1 MASIVSVEQIKGL
14 ASGSTPNTVTIP
26 TGQKIVGTDEGSIVS
41 PGSVVQ
47 VKHATY
53 GTLTSTTAASYVNL
67 CNIQITP
74 KSAGSSFFLYANFA
88 WSGRGV
94 LNLFRNSTQL
104 HTHSSDPYVMWGYSQ
119 GAWNNNSMRTMI
131 SVSDYDSP
139 TYTLGDSIT
148 YHVKFRSRGTAAA
161 DGAAI
166 NERTENSTMSNFTI
180 MEIAQ

>member
-1 MASIVSVEQIKGL
+1 MASELQVTTIRGVPTGANANQIV
-14 ASGSTPNTVTIP
+14 IP
-26 TGQKIVGTDEGSIVS
+26 TGQKIVGADEGSIVS

-53 GTLTSTTAASYVNL
+53 GTLTSTTAGSYVDL

-74 KSAGSSFFLYANFA
+74 KSAGSRFYLFANFA
-88 WSGRGV
+88 WSGRGA

-104 HTHSSDPYVMWGYSQ
+104 HTHHSDPYIMWGYNQS
-119 GAWNNNSMRTMI
+119 AWNNNSMRTMV

-148 YHVKFRSRGTAAA
+148 YHVKFRSRSSAAA
-161 DGAAI
+161 DGAGI
-166 NERTENSTMSNFTI
+166 NERSEGSTMSNFTV